1 MSNHHFMK
9 KVKKM
14 AKRTKNKRKKIFSK
28 DYPIGS
34 DIWKYARMIEERRG
48 HNYQHLNDELTHKLE
63 SKGYRFYKFD
73 KGSDVTMSEYE
84 AVEVAKDLRAM
95 GYYARVVTGREMNQ
109 QRIKMYSVISRPK
122 P

>member
-1 MSNHHFMK
+1 MQK
-9 KVKKM
+9 QI
-14 AKRTKNKRKKIFSK
+14 KNKRKKIFSR

-34 DIWKYARMIEERRG
+34 DAWKYARMIEERRG

-63 SKGYRFYKFD
+63 SRGYSFYKFNNGD
-73 KGSDVTMSEYE
+73 DVTMSESE
-84 AVEVAKDLRAM
+84 AVDVAKDLRAM
-95 GYYARVVTGREMNQ
+95 GYYSRVVTGREMNQ